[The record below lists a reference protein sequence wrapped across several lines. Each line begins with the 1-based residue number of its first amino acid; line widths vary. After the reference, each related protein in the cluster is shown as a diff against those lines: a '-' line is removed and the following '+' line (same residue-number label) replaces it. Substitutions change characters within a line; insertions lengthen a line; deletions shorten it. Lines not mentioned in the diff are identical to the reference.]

1 MKYTGIPS
9 TMIPNAAMESTGA
22 SISGSVTRN
31 TAAIN
36 ISMGIGKNTYCGE
49 SIHKYSIFY
58 IVNGDHTCTSVLIYL
73 VSHGQTSFLQ
83 ILGLAHFQHRSC
95 SMKPY
100 KY

>member
-9 TMIPNAAMESTGA
+9 KMIPNAAMESTGA

-49 SIHKYSIFY
+49 SIHTH
-58 IVNGDHTCTSVLIYL
+58 IVYFI
-73 VSHGQTSFLQ
+73 
-83 ILGLAHFQHRSC
+83 
-95 SMKPY
+95 
-100 KY
+100 